1 MVHVMKPV
9 MLRWLRWQHRCYSRT
24 TLHHHL
30 FRSPSSTLYTLTTSL
45 QPPLISTVVPSFHRT
60 LHFRSQ
66 GLKSPYALD
75 SRYSN
80 IDDSDDPN
88 AKKSRNE
95 KKREARRAVR
105 WGMEL
110 AVFSTPQIKRILRV
124 ASLEPEVFDA
134 IMLVKRLGR
143 DVREGK
149 RRQFNYIGR
158 LLRDVEPELMD
169 GLIQAT
175 KDGDQNKFQALSGSE
190 MWDIEDDDDEVEETE
205 YEDEEEGSH
214 NYINMATRWF
224 DGLIHK
230 DADITKEIYS
240 VQDVDFDRQALR
252 RLVREVHSMQERQVT
267 SEENEGEAD
276 AALNG
281 AERSLSRFLRTLAKQ
296 LQTE

>member
-1 MVHVMKPV
+1 MVHLMKPV

-24 TLHHHL
+24 TLHHYL
-30 FRSPSSTLYTLTTSL
+30 FHSPSSTLYTLTTSL

-88 AKKSRNE
+88 ARKSRNE
-95 KKREARRAVR
+95 KKREARRAVG

-110 AVFSTPQIKRILRV
+110 AAFSTPQIKRILRV

-134 IMLVKRLGR
+134 IMLVK
-143 DVREGK
+143 
-149 RRQFNYIGR
+149 
-158 LLRDVEPELMD
+158 
-169 GLIQAT
+169 AT

-214 NYINMATRWF
+214 NYINMATRWS
-224 DGLIHK
+224 DGLINK

-240 VQDVDFDRQALR
+240 VQDVDFDRQELR

-281 AERSLSRFLRTLAKQ
+281 AERSLARFLRTLAKQ
-296 LQTE
+296 LQTK

>member
-1 MVHVMKPV
+1 MVHVVKPV

-24 TLHHHL
+24 TPHHHL
-30 FRSPSSTLYTLTTSL
+30 FHSPSSTLYTLTTSL
-45 QPPLISTVVPSFHRT
+45 QPPHISTVVPSFHRT
-60 LHFRSQ
+60 LHFRSH

-105 WGMEL
+105 WGIEL
-110 AVFSTPQIKRILRV
+110 SAFSTPQIKRILRV

-158 LLRDVEPELMD
+158 LLRDAEPELMD

-190 MWDIEDDDDEVEETE
+190 MWDIEDDDDEVEKTE

-214 NYINMATRWF
+214 NYINMATRWS
-224 DGLIHK
+224 DGLINK

-240 VQDVDFDRQALR
+240 VQDVDFDRQELR

-276 AALNG
+276 AALSG
-281 AERSLSRFLRTLAKQ
+281 AERSLARFLRTLAKQ

>member
-1 MVHVMKPV
+1 MVHLMKPV

-24 TLHHHL
+24 TLHHYL
-30 FRSPSSTLYTLTTSL
+30 FHSPSSTLYTLTTSL
-45 QPPLISTVVPSFHRT
+45 RPPLISTVVPSFHRT
-60 LHFRSQ
+60 LHFRSH

-88 AKKSRNE
+88 ARKSRNE

-110 AVFSTPQIKRILRV
+110 AAFSTPQIKRILRV

-158 LLRDVEPELMD
+158 LLRDAEPELMD

-205 YEDEEEGSH
+205 YEAEEEGSH
-214 NYINMATRWF
+214 NYINMATRWS
-224 DGLIHK
+224 DGLINK

-240 VQDVDFDRQALR
+240 VQDVDFDRQELR

-281 AERSLSRFLRTLAKQ
+281 AERSLARFLRTLAKQ